1 MPLSSIP
8 RIRSQ
13 RPVRMKPARRGTFAT
28 VVLCLLLSIYIG
40 FIAYSLLTQDTAI
53 ERQSGAAVTIETSP
67 DAQIADNSNLSA
79 QTP

>member
-28 VVLCLLLSIYIG
+28 VVLCLLLSVYIG

-53 ERQSGAAVTIETSP
+53 ERQTAAAVTLETST
-67 DAQIADNSNLSA
+67 DTQIADNRDLTA
-79 QTP
+79 AKP